1 MLQNQKL
8 VEIGKIKELLKKDT
22 ANEVI
27 LAKDQFFI
35 NIFVLKE
42 GEDISTNNKSEEFKP
57 SSSLSII

>member
-8 VEIGKIKELLKKDT
+8 VEIGKIKELLKKD
-22 ANEVI
+22 AVNEVI
-27 LAKDQFFI
+27 SAKDQFVI
-35 NIFVLKE
+35 NIFVLQE